1 MTSTKK
7 PKTKHELNYLIE
19 KLRTLLPIVEKKF
32 QVKRLEVFG
41 SYIHSEQHK
50 DSDLDLLVE
59 FHETI
64 DLFEYI
70 ELEDFLTE
78 QLKVK
83 VDLVMK
89 EALKPRIKNQILN
102 EAIPI

>member
-1 MTSTKK
+1 MSSLTNKK
-7 PKTKHELNYLIE
+7 VQDLDQLVK
-19 KLRTLLPIVEKKF
+19 KLRALLPIIEKKF
-32 QVKRLEVFG
+32 KVKTLEVFG
-41 SYIHSEQHK
+41 SYVHAEQSK

-78 QLKVK
+78 QK
-83 VDLVMK
+83 LVYNNVPK
-89 EALKPRIKNQILN
+89 HY
-102 EAIPI
+102 